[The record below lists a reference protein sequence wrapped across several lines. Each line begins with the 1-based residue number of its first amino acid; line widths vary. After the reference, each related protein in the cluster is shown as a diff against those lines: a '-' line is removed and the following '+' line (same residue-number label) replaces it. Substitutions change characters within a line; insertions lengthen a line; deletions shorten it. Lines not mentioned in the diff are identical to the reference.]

1 MKVAVIGDVILDE
14 YAFGTVDRISP
25 EAPVPVFL
33 YKNSKFMPG
42 GAANVALNLVR
53 LDLEV
58 FLFGIVGDDED
69 GDRLINLCEG
79 LGINFRFFRGNFR
92 TLKKTRL
99 LAKHHHVLRID
110 YEERFP
116 ESEAY
121 ELLDLINFEFD
132 AVIVSNYDKGTII
145 PATIKFVREKFSDKL
160 KAIDPKSLIWE
171 ARGFDIVKPN
181 LSELS
186 SALQRKLLS
195 AEDVMVASR
204 EVFNVLKP
212 QALISTMGDK
222 GMWIITSDRE
232 IYVPAYKRE
241 VYDITGAGDTVLA
254 WVVWGKLKGLDWE
267 EIGIWASKA
276 AAVSVSKLGA
286 YAPTLE
292 EVIKEF
298 PTL

>member
-1 MKVAVIGDVILDE
+1 MRVAVIGDTILDE
-14 YAFGTVDRISP
+14 YAFGIVERISP

-33 YKNSKFMPG
+33 YKSSKFMPG
-42 GAANVALNLVR
+42 AAANVALNLVR
-53 LDLEV
+53 LGLEV
-58 FLFGIVGDDED
+58 FLFGIIGEDED
-69 GDRLINLCEG
+69 GERLINLCEDM
-79 LGINFRFFRGNFR
+79 GINFRFYRGNLR

-110 YEERFP
+110 YEEKFP

-121 ELLDLINFEFD
+121 GLLDLINVDVD
-132 AVIVSNYDKGTII
+132 AVIVSNYDKGTVI
-145 PATIKFVREKFSDKL
+145 PETLNFVREKFSGKL

-171 ARGFDIVKPN
+171 AKGFDIVKPN

-186 SALQRKLLS
+186 FALHRKLDS
-195 AEDVMVASR
+195 IEDVLQGSR
-204 EVFNVLKP
+204 EVFDVLKP
-212 QALISTMGDK
+212 EAMVSTMGDR
-222 GMWIITSDRE
+222 GMWIITSDKE
-232 IYVPAYKRE
+232 IYVPAYRRE

-254 WVVWGKLKGLDWE
+254 WVVWGKLKKMEWG
-267 EIGIWASKA
+267 EIGRWAAKA

-292 EVIKEF
+292 EVLKEF

>member
-1 MKVAVIGDVILDE
+1 MKIAVIGDVMLDE
-14 YAFGTVDRISP
+14 YAFGSVERISP

-33 YKNSKFMPG
+33 YKSSKFMPG

-53 LDLEV
+53 LGFEV
-58 FLFGIVGDDED
+58 YLFGIIGEDED
-69 GDRLINLCEG
+69 GERLANLCED
-79 LGINFRFFRGNFR
+79 LGINFRFYKGSLR

-116 ESEAY
+116 ESDAY
-121 ELLDLINFEFD
+121 GLLDLMNINID
-132 AVIVSNYDKGTII
+132 AVVVSNYDKGTVI
-145 PATIKFVREKFSDKL
+145 PETLNFVRKKFPDKL

-181 LSELS
+181 LSEIS
-186 SALQRKLLS
+186 SALHRKLLS
-195 AEDVMVASR
+195 IEDVLQASR
-204 EVFNVLKP
+204 EIFNTLKP
-212 QALISTMGDK
+212 EALISTMGDR
-222 GMWIITSDRE
+222 GMWIITYNRE
-232 IYVPAYKRE
+232 IYVPAYRRE

-254 WVVWGKLKGLDWE
+254 WVVWGRLQNLDWE
-267 EIGIWASKA
+267 EIGRWSAKA

-286 YAPTLE
+286 YAPTID
-292 EVIKEF
+292 EVLKEF

>member
-58 FLFGIVGDDED
+58 FLFGILGDDED

-116 ESEAY
+116 ESEAH

-186 SALQRKLLS
+186 SALHRKLLS

>member
-79 LGINFRFFRGNFR
+79 LGINFRFFRGNLR

-121 ELLDLINFEFD
+121 KLLDLISFEFD

-145 PATIKFVREKFSDKL
+145 PATIKFVRKKFSDKL

-171 ARGFDIVKPN
+171 AKGFDIVKPN

-186 SALQRKLLS
+186 SALHRKLLS
-195 AEDVMVASR
+195 AEDVMVASK

-212 QALISTMGDK
+212 QAMISTMGDR

-254 WVVWGKLKGLDWE
+254 WVVWGKLKKLDWE